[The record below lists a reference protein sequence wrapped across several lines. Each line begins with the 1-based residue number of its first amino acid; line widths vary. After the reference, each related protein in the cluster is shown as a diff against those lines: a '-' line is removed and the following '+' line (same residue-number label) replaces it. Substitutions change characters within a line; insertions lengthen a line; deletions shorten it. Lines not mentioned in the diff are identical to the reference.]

1 MYIYVKGYQI
11 SNTMKINLEQYG
23 IKKIIPSELEL
34 RGYLSQYCQFIDK
47 RSFIEES
54 AEIVDYI
61 ESIGFE
67 YYEISKIPFEI
78 VKSIMSKFNILPD
91 CLYFSIIDQFANYD
105 SPNFGIIIN
114 EYKIED
120 IEIESDFLEEPNSD
134 NEDYLIEYLP
144 KFYNALQEVELVNGK
159 FLIAYSVGNQLL
171 DIYNKNGIPLLLDGV
186 DSWRESDYITSCKI
200 TLDKKSILINFLG
213 RVDSWA
219 IFEYDN
225 HTFIY
230 KNSGDGH
237 SESAPSN
244 YYLPEEVDIH
254 INKQFIE
261 NERVSKMPF
270 SVIIGSQEWTT
281 RNLETVHFCNGDP
294 IKEASSEEAWELA
307 AQSETPAWCY
317 YKNNINNGQKYGKL
331 YNWYAVNDIRGL
343 APEGW
348 HIPTLKEWELL
359 SNFLGDDCNERLKGG
374 DDWKLYEKKA
384 DFFQVFFDN
393 MEELENNEEDSSQFS
408 QFNNTGFT
416 ALSGGARGEF
426 GNAFFAMRDSAYWWT
441 SSPVD
446 EEDPF
451 SQTQAYFI
459 LLYAHNISLQIGG
472 FSDKKAGYSIRCIRN
487 K

>member
-1 MYIYVKGYQI
+1 
-11 SNTMKINLEQYG
+11 MKINLEQYG

-34 RGYLSQYCQFIDK
+34 RGYLSQYCGFIDK
-47 RSFIEES
+47 RSFLEES

-91 CLYFSIIDQFANYD
+91 CLYFSIIDQFAKYD
-105 SPNFGIIIN
+105 SPDFGITIENAIKDK
-114 EYKIED
+114 YKGMFLD
-120 IEIESDFLEEPNSD
+120 LDFTIPALPSPEEKD
-134 NEDYLIEYLP
+134 NLIEYLP

-159 FLIAYSVGNQLL
+159 FLIAYYLGNQLL

-186 DSWRESDYITSCKI
+186 DSWRESDYFTSCKI
-200 TLDKKSILINFLG
+200 ALDKKSILINFLG
-213 RVDSWA
+213 RIDSWA

-230 KNSGDGH
+230 KNSVDGEFKNKNWYDFH

-270 SVIIGSQEWTT
+270 SVIIGSQEWTS
-281 RNLETVHFCNGDP
+281 RNLETSHFRNGDL
-294 IKEASSEEAWELA
+294 IQEAVNYGEWEAAE
-307 AQSETPAWCY
+307 QTESPAWCY
-317 YKNNINNGQKYGKL
+317 YKNDTNYGQKYGKL
-331 YNWYAVNDIRGL
+331 YNWFAVNDIRGL

-348 HIPTLKEWELL
+348 HIPTVEEWELL
-359 SNFLGDDCNERLKGG
+359 SNFLGDNCNERIQGG
-374 DDWKLYEKKA
+374 EDWKPDNEIA
-384 DFFQVFFDN
+384 DFFQLDIDDMDEPKN
-393 MEELENNEEDSSQFS
+393 MEEDSFQTSHL
-408 QFNNTGFT
+408 NDTGFT
-416 ALSGGARGEF
+416 ALPGGARGSF
-426 GNAFFAMRDSAYWWT
+426 GNAFFAMGDSAYWWT
-441 SSPVD
+441 STPVD
-446 EEDPF
+446 EEGLED
-451 SQTQAYFI
+451 QAYFI
-459 LLYAHNISLQIGG
+459 LLFARHNSLQIGA
-472 FSDKKAGYSIRCIRN
+472 FSDKKAGYSVRCIRN

>member
-1 MYIYVKGYQI
+1 
-11 SNTMKINLEQYG
+11 MKINLEQYG

-34 RGYLSQYCQFIDK
+34 RGYLSQYCRFIDK
-47 RSFIEES
+47 RSFLEES

-67 YYEISKIPFEI
+67 YYDISKIPFEI
-78 VKSIMSKFNILPD
+78 VKSIMSKFNILPE

-105 SPNFGIIIN
+105 APNFGNIIN
-114 EYKIED
+114 DYKKRYKIEV
-120 IEIESDFLEEPNSD
+120 IEIESDVTEEPNSD

-144 KFYNALQEVELVNGK
+144 KFYNALQEVELANGK

-171 DIYNKNGIPLLLDGV
+171 DIYNKNGNILDLDQV
-186 DSWRESDYITSCKI
+186 DTWRESDYITSCEI
-200 TLDKKSILINFLG
+200 ALDKKSILIIFLG
-213 RVDSWA
+213 REVSWSVFDYDS
-219 IFEYDN
+219 
-225 HTFIY
+225 HKFIY
-230 KNSGDGH
+230 KNCGSYFFNDSLPGD
-237 SESAPSN
+237 
-244 YYLPEEVDIH
+244 YYLINEVDTVLNK
-254 INKQFIE
+254 INAE

-294 IKEASSEEAWELA
+294 IKEALNKEDWELA

-317 YKNNINNGQKYGKL
+317 YENNTNNGQKYGKL

-348 HIPTLKEWELL
+348 HIPTLKELELL

-374 DDWKLYEKKA
+374 EDWKPDNEMA
-384 DFFQVFFDN
+384 DFFQLDIEDMDEPKN
-393 MEELENNEEDSSQFS
+393 LEEDSFQTSH
-408 QFNNTGFT
+408 FNETGFT
-416 ALSGGARGEF
+416 ALPGGARGSF
-426 GNAFFAMRDSAYWWT
+426 GNRFFAMGDSAYWWT
-441 SSPVD
+441 ATPVD
-446 EEDPF
+446 EEGLED
-451 SQTQAYFI
+451 QAYFI

-472 FSDKKAGYSIRCIRN
+472 FSDKKAGYSVRCIRN